1 MSQACK
7 GEERVSEVSQDFGV
21 DISVFSRIFKAKR
34 RDNTLKNGQSQVFHE
49 KQPIDKRVSF

>member
-34 RDNTLKNGQSQVFHE
+34 RDNSLK
-49 KQPIDKRVSF
+49 KWASFYDTIK